1 MRTLSS
7 TLTAAQRSSSRLPY
21 VKVEILDRVAGITRL
36 NWARLYSGSEPD
48 FHHAVTMPGDGSLMR
63 ARVDPSGYQLY
74 RQRVASPGPGSDFS
88 PWTGVCTVSSASGIA
103 LASHVFRVLLF
114 YVDTD
119 QRTILVR
126 ESTDYGATF
135 GSPTTITTAGSTVGW
150 LAAAINNSDL
160 ICLFYSVNGTVY
172 TVKRMGGGWG
182 SPSAWTNSAAA
193 ITGIGCVYQGDWNL
207 AICGQDSSGKNK
219 VWTCVY
225 GDGYS
230 KSPGTWSSLAELT
243 VASSGSNVEF
253 RCPYVNLP
261 DVFRIFFVEKFSGTA
276 SYSRPCCS
284 HSLATAEYISNL
296 WREPVPFNLTSSYG
310 LALVHSST
318 YAWLSAPSGVWR
330 AALSPSSVD
339 GTNDLIGLSV
349 QTGPSS
355 GKMQIDLR
363 NDDGRYSDIGLPSSV
378 YPSLK
383 LGSEILVS
391 PGYRTASGIE
401 MSSGPAYWIEGWT
414 HTSNG
419 GTAAPGCSASLI
431 LHASDAWGLLERWKA
446 RRQFAWASGSA
457 NIFQLL
463 NFIMARAGLEFS
475 SFSYSDA
482 LVNLYPAFTISPG
495 ESGQSAVLRLL
506 SKVPDVL
513 FFRGNC
519 GYIINPQTSDSSVY
533 AYGTSHAILEAEY
546 VKHAKQA
553 NRVQVFG
560 LPSSVAMTEDWD
572 WEEIDLLYDRLAQV
586 HDINLDTS
594 AEAHARGEAILRHST
609 IEGLNGYILVPLNCG
624 QELYDVIDI
633 TDALAGLSAAKRRV
647 LSLHH
652 LYDTQKGVYTLKIG
666 LGNV

>member
-48 FHHAVTMPGDGSLMR
+48 FHHAAAMPGDGSLVR

-103 LASHVFRVLLF
+103 LASRGFRVLLL
-114 YVDTD
+114 YADTD

-135 GSPTTITTAGSTVGW
+135 GSPTSITTAASTVGW
-150 LAAAINNSDL
+150 LAAAINDSDVV
-160 ICLFYSVNGTVY
+160 CLFYSVAGTVY
-172 TVKRMGGGWG
+172 AVKRTGGTWG

-193 ITGIGCVYQGDWNL
+193 ITGIGCVHQGDWNL
-207 AICGQDSSGKNK
+207 AICGEDSAGSNK

-230 KSPGTWSSLAELT
+230 QSPGTWSSLAELT
-243 VASSGSNVEF
+243 VASPGSNVEF
-253 RCPYVNLP
+253 RCPYVNFP
-261 DVFRIFFVEKFSGTA
+261 DVFRIFFVEKYSGTA
-276 SYSRPCCS
+276 SYSRPCWS

-310 LALVHSST
+310 LALAHSST
-318 YAWLSAPSGVWR
+318 YAWLSAPYGVWR

-339 GTNDLIGLSV
+339 VTNDLIGLSA
-349 QTGPSS
+349 QTVPFS
-355 GKMQIDLR
+355 GKMQIELR
-363 NDDGRYSDIGLPSSV
+363 NDDGRYSAPPS
-378 YPSLK
+378 PLK

-391 PGYRTASGIE
+391 PGYRTGSGIE
-401 MSSGPAYWIEGWT
+401 VSSGTACWLEGWT
-414 HTSNG
+414 YRFPVGADQRVRPNTFV
-419 GTAAPGCSASLI
+419 I
-431 LHASDAWGLLERWKA
+431 HASDAWGLLERWKA
-446 RRQFAWASGSA
+446 RRQFAWASGSV

-475 SFSYSDA
+475 SFSNSDA
-482 LVNLYPAFTISPG
+482 LVNHYPAFTINPG
-495 ESGQSAVLRLL
+495 ESGKTAVLRLL
-506 SKVPDVL
+506 SMVPDVL

-519 GYIINPQTSDSSVY
+519 GYIINPQASDSSVY

-546 VKHAKQA
+546 ARHVKQA

-560 LPSSVAMTEDWD
+560 SGVFTEDWD
-572 WEEIDLLYDRLAQV
+572 WEEIDLVYDRLAQV
-586 HDINLDTS
+586 HDINLDTET
-594 AEAHARGEAILRHST
+594 EAHARGEAMLRHAA
-609 IEGLNGYILVPLNCG
+609 IEGLDGYILVPLNCG

-647 LSLHH
+647 LSLDHT
-652 LYDTQKGVYTLKIG
+652 YDTPKAIYTLKIG
-666 LGNV
+666 LGGV

>member
-7 TLTAAQRSSSRLPY
+7 TLLAAQKSSSRMPY
-21 VKVEILDRVAGITRL
+21 VKIEILDRVAGITRL

-48 FHHAVTMPGDGSLMR
+48 FHHAAAMPGDGSLVR
-63 ARVDPSGYQLY
+63 ARVEPSSYQLY
-74 RQRVASPGPGSDFS
+74 RQRIVSPGPGSDFS

-103 LASHVFRVLLF
+103 LAGCGFRVLLF

-135 GSPTTITTAGSTVGW
+135 GSPTTITTAASAVGW
-150 LAAAINNSDL
+150 LAAAINASDVV
-160 ICLFYSVNGTVY
+160 CLFYSVNGTIY
-172 TVKRMGGGWG
+172 AVKRTGGTWG

-193 ITGIGCVYQGDWNL
+193 ITGIGCVHQGDWNL
-207 AICGQDSSGKNK
+207 ALCGQDSSGKNK

-230 KSPGTWSSLAELT
+230 QSPGTWSSLAELT
-243 VASSGSNVEF
+243 VASPGSNVEF
-253 RCPYVNLP
+253 SCPYVNFP
-261 DVFRIFFVEKFSGTA
+261 DVFRIFFVEKYSGTA
-276 SYSRPCCS
+276 SYSRPCWS
-284 HSLATAEYISNL
+284 HSLATAEFISNL
-296 WREPVPFNLTSSYG
+296 WREPVPFNLISSYG

-339 GTNDLIGLSV
+339 VTNDLIRLSA
-349 QTGPSS
+349 QTIPSS
-355 GKMQIDLR
+355 GKMQIELR
-363 NDDGRYSDIGLPSSV
+363 NDDGRYSTPPS
-378 YPSLK
+378 PLK

-391 PGYRTASGIE
+391 PGYHTASGIE
-401 MSSGPAYWIEGWT
+401 VSSGPAYWIEGWA
-414 HTSNG
+414 HLSN
-419 GTAAPGCSASLI
+419 PPSSVLR
-431 LHASDAWGLLERWKA
+431 LRASDAWGLLERWKA
-446 RRQFAWASGSA
+446 RRQFAWAAGSV

-482 LVNLYPAFTISPG
+482 LVNHYPAFTINPG
-495 ESGQSAVLRLL
+495 ESGKTAVLRLL
-506 SKVPDVL
+506 SMVADVL

-519 GYIINPQTSDSSVY
+519 GYIINPQASDSSVY
-533 AYGTSHAILEAEY
+533 AYGISHSILEAGY
-546 VKHAKQA
+546 ARHVKQA

-560 LPSSVAMTEDWD
+560 SGVFTEDWD
-572 WEEIDLLYDRLAQV
+572 WEEIDLVYDRLAQV
-586 HDINLDTS
+586 HDINLDTE
-594 AEAHARGEAILRHST
+594 ADAHARGEAILRHAD
-609 IEGLNGYILVPLNCG
+609 IESLDGHILVPLNCG

-633 TDALAGLSAAKRRV
+633 TDALAGLTAAKRRI

-652 LYDTQKGVYTLKIG
+652 LYDTQKGIYNLNIG
-666 LGNV
+666 LGGT

>member
-7 TLTAAQRSSSRLPY
+7 TLLAAQRSSSCLPY

-36 NWARLYSGSEPD
+36 NWARLYNGSEPD
-48 FHHAVTMPGDGSLMR
+48 FHHAATMPGDGSLIR
-63 ARVDPSGYQLY
+63 ARVDPSSYQLY

-103 LASHVFRVLLF
+103 LASRSFRVLLF

-119 QRTILVR
+119 QKTVLVR

-135 GSPTTITTAGSTVGW
+135 GSPTSITTTASTVGW
-150 LAAAINNSDL
+150 LAAAINASDVV
-160 ICLFYSVNGTVY
+160 CLFYSVAGTVY
-172 TVKRMGGGWG
+172 AVKRTGGSWV

-193 ITGIGCVYQGDWNL
+193 ITGIGCVHQGDWNL
-207 AICGQDSSGKNK
+207 AICGQDSASKYK

-243 VASSGSNVEF
+243 VASPGSNIEF
-253 RCPYVNLP
+253 RCPYVNFP
-261 DVFRIFFVEKFSGTA
+261 DVFRIFFVEKYSGIA
-276 SYSRPCCS
+276 SYSRALWS

-310 LALVHSST
+310 LALAHSST
-318 YAWLSAPSGVWR
+318 YAWLSTPSGVWR
-330 AALSPSSVD
+330 AALLPSSIDV
-339 GTNDLIGLSV
+339 TNDVIGLSA
-349 QTGPSS
+349 QTNPSS
-355 GKMQIDLR
+355 GKIQIELR
-363 NDDGRYSDIGLPSSV
+363 NDDGRYSILPS
-378 YPSLK
+378 PIK
-383 LGSEILVS
+383 PGSEVLVS
-391 PGYRTASGIE
+391 PGYRTGSGIE
-401 MSSGPAYWIEGWT
+401 MSSSPAFWMEGWT

-419 GTAAPGCSASLI
+419 RTAALGCSASLI

-446 RRQFAWASGSA
+446 RRQFAWAAGSV

-475 SFSYSDA
+475 SFSNSDA
-482 LVNLYPAFTISPG
+482 LVNLYPAFTINPG
-495 ESGQSAVLRLL
+495 ESGRSAVLRLL

-519 GYIINPQTSDSSVY
+519 GYIINPQASDSSAY
-533 AYGTSHAILEAEY
+533 AYGTGHAVLEAEY
-546 VKHAKQA
+546 TRHVKQA

-560 LPSSVAMTEDWD
+560 SSVFTEDWD
-572 WEEIDLLYDRLAQV
+572 WEEIDLVYDRLAQI
-586 HDINLDTS
+586 HDLNLDSET
-594 AEAHARGEAILRHST
+594 EAHARGEAILRHAA
-609 IEGLNGYILVPLNCG
+609 IEGLDGYILVPLNCG

-633 TDALAGLSAAKRRV
+633 TDARAGLTAAKRRV

-666 LGNV
+666 LGGV

>member
-7 TLTAAQRSSSRLPY
+7 TLLSAQRSSSRLPY

-36 NWARLYSGSEPD
+36 HWARLYSGSEPD
-48 FHHAVTMPGDGSLMR
+48 FYHAATMPGDSLLVR

-103 LASHVFRVLLF
+103 LASRGFRVLLF

-119 QRTILVR
+119 QRTILAR

-135 GSPTTITTAGSTVGW
+135 GSPTSITTAASTVGW
-150 LAAAINNSDL
+150 VAAAINANDVV
-160 ICLFYSVNGTVY
+160 CLFYSVAGTVY
-172 TVKRMGGGWG
+172 AVKRTGGTWD

-193 ITGIGCVYQGDWNL
+193 ITGIGCVHQGDWNL
-207 AICGQDSSGKNK
+207 VICGQDSAGKNK

-230 KSPGTWSSLAELT
+230 RSPGAWSSLAELT
-243 VASSGSNVEF
+243 VASPASNVEF
-253 RCPYVNLP
+253 RCPYVNFP
-261 DVFRIFFVEKFSGTA
+261 DVFRVFFVEKYSGTA
-276 SYSRPCCS
+276 SYIRPYWS

-296 WREPVPFNLTSSYG
+296 WREPVPFNLASIYG
-310 LALVHSST
+310 LALAHSST
-318 YAWLSAPSGVWR
+318 YAWLSSPSGVWR
-330 AALSPSSVD
+330 AALLPSSIDV
-339 GTNDLIGLSV
+339 TNDLIRLSA
-349 QTGPSS
+349 QTVPAS
-355 GKMQIDLR
+355 GRMQIELR
-363 NDDGRYSDIGLPSSV
+363 NDDGRYSAPSS
-378 YPSLK
+378 PLK

-391 PGYRTASGIE
+391 PGYRTGSGIE
-401 MSSGPAYWIEGWT
+401 VSSGPACWIEGWA
-414 HTSNG
+414 HLSNPPSSVLRLYA
-419 GTAAPGCSASLI
+419 T
-431 LHASDAWGLLERWKA
+431 DAWGLLERWKA
-446 RRQFAWASGSA
+446 RRQFAWASGSV

-463 NFIMARAGLEFS
+463 NFITARAGLEFS

-482 LVNLYPAFTISPG
+482 LVNHYPAFTINPG
-495 ESGQSAVLRLL
+495 ESGKTAVLRLL
-506 SKVPDVL
+506 SMVPDVL

-519 GYIINPQTSDSSVY
+519 GYIINPQASDSSVY
-533 AYGTSHAILEAEY
+533 AYGTAHVILEAGY
-546 VKHAKQA
+546 TRQVKQA

-560 LPSSVAMTEDWD
+560 SGVFTEDWD
-572 WEEIDLLYDRLAQV
+572 WEEIDLVYDRLAQV
-586 HDINLDTS
+586 HDINLDTVT
-594 AEAHARGEAILRHST
+594 EAHARGEAILRHSA
-609 IEGLNGYILVPLNCG
+609 IESLDSYIVVPLNCS

-666 LGNV
+666 LGGV